1 MSRRAWTL
9 VIALIIISG
18 VVIIGLTALL
28 TPQQTS
34 PAAANA
40 LAFVQAVSRGDDDA
54 ALPLLGPQAAAWM
67 AQNCPQGSPS
77 ACVEALI
84 PAEWGAYVS
93 TVFRRA
99 APEGDHWNV
108 DLISTYERDLGG
120 SGVCIFARM
129 QQDADD
135 AWRVAQVAGFI
146 NCGEPASRSMS
157 SNPDTPNRMPPAAP

>member
-1 MSRRAWTL
+1 MTRRVWTL
-9 VIALIIISG
+9 VIALIVIAGIAIIA
-18 VVIIGLTALL
+18 LTALL

-40 LAFVQAVSRGDDDA
+40 LAFVQALSRGDDA
-54 ALPLLGPQAAAWM
+54 VARPLLGPAAAAWV
-67 AQNCPQGSPS
+67 AENCPQGSPS
-77 ACVEALI
+77 ACKDAFI
-84 PAEWGAYVS
+84 PAEWGGYVS

-129 QQDADD
+129 EEDADGV
-135 AWRVAQVAGFI
+135 WRVAQFAGFI
-146 NCGEPASRSMS
+146 NCGEAASRNMA
-157 SNPDTPNRMPPAAP
+157 SNPDTPNRIPPAVP